1 MSSVSKHFWYEL
13 YHIMSMAKV
22 HPKKSIKV
30 EEFTDWDFTTLPQNT
45 KLYKVCMPEATNIK
59 FYRNHKD
66 SNKIRITF
74 ISINEEMK
82 RRHKTI
88 GLYERAIKIYRPII
102 FDLKW
107 TISRFRPLV
116 QSSWPS
122 RFRSFKSKGQLL
134 DSGPLTLADRLLSV
148 LWTILLNQ
156 FWPPL

>member
-1 MSSVSKHFWYEL
+1 MESHLNLST
-13 YHIMSMAKV
+13 MSMAQV

-30 EEFTDWDFTTLPQNT
+30 EEFTDWDFTTLPPNT

-88 GLYERAIKIYRPII
+88 GLYERAIKIYRPMIL
-102 FDLKW
+102 DLKW
-107 TISRFRPLV
+107 TVFGDQR
-116 QSSWPS
+116 
-122 RFRSFKSKGQLL
+122 G
-134 DSGPLTLADRLLSV
+134 RLFVFGRRGFDL
-148 LWTILLNQ
+148 
-156 FWPPL
+156 

>member
-1 MSSVSKHFWYEL
+1 
-13 YHIMSMAKV
+13 MAKV

-30 EEFTDWDFTTLPQNT
+30 EEFTDWDFTTLPPNT

-102 FDLKW
+102 LDLKW
-107 TISRFRPLV
+107 TVSRFRKKCEKVFPEF
-116 QSSWPS
+116 SISPS
-122 RFRSFKSKGQLL
+122 GSY
-134 DSGPLTLADRLLSV
+134 
-148 LWTILLNQ
+148 I
-156 FWPPL
+156 

>member
-30 EEFTDWDFTTLPQNT
+30 EEFTDWDFTTLPPNT

-102 FDLKW
+102 LDLKW
-107 TISRFRPLV
+107 TALGDQRGFQI

-122 RFRSFKSKGQLL
+122 RFWFLKSEGQFNCWIQ
-134 DSGPLTLADRLLSV
+134 DRLLWQTV
-148 LWTILLNQ
+148 YFQ
-156 FWPPL
+156 FFEPSC